1 MNILYKPDIALE
13 QRLSRRLLDVY
24 IRTGLIIV
32 LTMLCYRIFAP
43 FLSLMA
49 WGVILAVTLY
59 PMHQNLARKM
69 GNKQGLAATVIV
81 IGGIVLIVFPTA
93 VLMASLGDSI
103 QGSLESL
110 TSSTF
115 KIPEPSPKVATWPIV
130 GQKIFD
136 FWSRAYADLPAL
148 IETAQPQIAELAQVA
163 LKAVASIAG
172 AALMFLVSFIVAGII
187 MAFGESGAESTRAI
201 FIRLFG
207 IPHGDEFTVLSTATI
222 RAVAL
227 GVLGVA
233 FIQAIAVGLLL
244 LIAKVPFTGA
254 LTLIVLVLGIA
265 QVPALVV
272 SLPVIG
278 YIWASG
284 NYSTGMA
291 VTYTALLLV
300 AGSLDNILKPLLLG
314 RGVEAPMPV
323 VLLGALG
330 GLASAGILGM
340 FVGATLLTLG
350 YQLFFW
356 WVASNPDVVVAEVVV
371 AEPESKPLG

>member
-1 MNILYKPDIALE
+1 
-13 QRLSRRLLDVY
+13 
-24 IRTGLIIV
+24 
-32 LTMLCYRIFAP
+32 MLCYRIFAP

-59 PMHQNLARKM
+59 PMHQSLARKM
-69 GNKQGLAATVIV
+69 GNRQGLAATLIV

-103 QGSLESL
+103 QGSLENL

-115 KIPEPSPKVATWPIV
+115 KIPEPSPKVAEWPIV
-130 GQKIFD
+130 GQKVFD
-136 FWSRAYADLPAL
+136 YWSKAYSDLPAL
-148 IETAQPQIAELAQVA
+148 IETVQPQIAEMAQVA

-187 MAFGESGAESTRAI
+187 MAFGESGAASTRSI
-201 FIRLFG
+201 FVRLFG

-244 LIAKVPFTGA
+244 LIAKVPFAGA

-291 VTYTALLLV
+291 ATYTALLLV

-356 WVASNPDVVVAEVVV
+356 WVASNPDVVVAEVVLV
-371 AEPESKPLG
+371 EPESKPLG